1 MAGTDNLR
9 PSEYVLT
16 PEQGRLGG
24 IKSGETR
31 RRQKTMRELAAF
43 INSLPAKELRKE
55 DLGTL
60 PDGEDIDINRHLEF
74 MLKVNS
80 LAMSGN
86 VKAMKLWIDMMD
98 ELDKKKKELEIEKL
112 KAEIEEMKKEKGD
125 GATVP
130 VFNFTFK
137 NFGMDDG
144 DIDDKGGKK

>member
-1 MAGTDNLR
+1 MAGTDNLK
-9 PSEYVLT
+9 PGEYVLT

-24 IKSGETR
+24 IRSGETR

-43 INSLPAKELRKE
+43 INSLPAKQLKKE
-55 DLGTL
+55 DLGTI

-112 KAEIEEMKKEKGD
+112 KAEVEALKKGTMD
-125 GATVP
+125 GAAVP

-137 NFGMDDG
+137 NFSMDDG
-144 DIDDKGGKK
+144 DIEDKGK